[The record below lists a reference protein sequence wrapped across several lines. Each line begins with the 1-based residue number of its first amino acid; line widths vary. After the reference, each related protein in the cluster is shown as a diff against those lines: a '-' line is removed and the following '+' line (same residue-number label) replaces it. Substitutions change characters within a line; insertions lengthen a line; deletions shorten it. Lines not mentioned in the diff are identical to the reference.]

1 MASRARTRARI
12 VAGAA
17 LATLLA
23 ACGDGAPSGIR
34 PTASKATAA
43 PSSTSATTSQS
54 SLPADPVING
64 YFPVSGGRKMHLVCY
79 GAGSPTVILEPGGT
93 DIPGTRGTPRSTLL
107 TLGALTRACVYD
119 RLDTGAD
126 PGAPSDHSIFADD
139 ADMRAMLTAAGVEG
153 PFVYVGT
160 SFGGTFALAHALADP
175 ASAAGLV
182 IVDTDFPQADVTRRC
197 VALGVPRKACG
208 PDPGDALAEGW
219 NREVAH
225 RVASLGDRPVRVL
238 TSTVFD
244 PSCPTRFDCP
254 LINKRTVAFQ
264 SSDWSKLTR
273 DFRRTLVPVR
283 HDDLSTQAETAI
295 VAAIEEVLAE
305 ADQ

>member
-1 MASRARTRARI
+1 M
-12 VAGAA
+12 
-17 LATLLA
+17 
-23 ACGDGAPSGIR
+23 
-34 PTASKATAA
+34 
-43 PSSTSATTSQS
+43 
-54 SLPADPVING
+54 
-64 YFPVSGGRKMHLVCY
+64 
-79 GAGSPTVILEPGGT
+79 
-93 DIPGTRGTPRSTLL
+93 
-107 TLGALTRACVYD
+107 
-119 RLDTGAD
+119 
-126 PGAPSDHSIFADD
+126 
-139 ADMRAMLTAAGVEG
+139 
-153 PFVYVGT
+153 YVGT

-264 SSDWSKLTR
+264 SSAPPPSELGAVEVGVEAAGGEQLGVRAALDDPAVVDDEDLVGVADGRQPVR
-273 DFRRTLVPVR
+273 DDDRRTSGQSGREGPLHRDLRLGVEVGRRLVE
-283 HDDLSTQAETAI
+283 DDDPRAP
-295 VAAIEEVLAE
+295 
-305 ADQ
+305 